1 MVFVAGGLEVV
12 ELLSWPGPDPGG
24 TASLLSLTALQS
36 TTPSPDS
43 RGGGKP
49 PLEAVFRLLQGIKC
63 ECRGCRGDRRE
74 GESGEQMVGVGRVPG
89 PSVLGEADP
98 RQLREQQV
106 SLLCRAGQL

>member
-1 MVFVAGGLEVV
+1 MVRARPWGHSIPFVTDGPSEHHPQPGFKSGWEAPSGGCL
-12 ELLSWPGPDPGG
+12 
-24 TASLLSLTALQS
+24 
-36 TTPSPDS
+36 PSAP
-43 RGGGKP
+43 R
-49 PLEAVFRLLQGIKC
+49 IKC